1 MTEEPMVAGKPYWIK
16 TRAKLLS
23 GTIKAPK
30 YKLNINTLEKL
41 EAEDLTLNEIGQC
54 VCEFDQDITY
64 EPYNQNPHLGSFII
78 IDRQTNNT
86 IGMGLIESS
95 VGQESWAERH
105 ADERNKYWSKGSI
118 SYIDRTKQNKHKPL
132 LLVLTGN
139 IAREQYSTI
148 GKAIEKHL
156 FNHNIQAY
164 RYGFQFL
171 RMADTDAVSISE
183 LRQDMF
189 RQLLDIGYAFLD
201 AGMVFITSVRGLTE
215 KEAGQLKT
223 ISKPF
228 DVLIVSKT
236 ES

>member
-1 MTEEPMVAGKPYWIK
+1 M
-16 TRAKLLS
+16 
-23 GTIKAPK
+23 
-30 YKLNINTLEKL
+30 
-41 EAEDLTLNEIGQC
+41 
-54 VCEFDQDITY
+54 
-64 EPYNQNPHLGSFII
+64 
-78 IDRQTNNT
+78 
-86 IGMGLIESS
+86 
-95 VGQESWAERH
+95 
-105 ADERNKYWSKGSI
+105 
-118 SYIDRTKQNKHKPL
+118 
-132 LLVLTGN
+132 
-139 IAREQYSTI
+139 
-148 GKAIEKHL
+148 

-228 DVLIVSKT
+228 DVLIVDLEKETPFSDLDGSDF
-236 ES
+236 EASQDRIISSIMARIQEN